1 LAYVL
6 HVLAKLTTIVKKAGR
21 GNQLHWNL
29 FHQRSIKTRV
39 TLFTL
44 VIFVSSIWALAF
56 YSSNMLRSDMQELLS
71 EQQYATASSLASVVN
86 GELEERLKALTS
98 IAATIS
104 PAMLQDPTAVQEL
117 LENRPILQTHF
128 NGGVAVGGLDGTA
141 IAEFPRHVG
150 RVGINYRHLDF
161 VDAALDQN
169 KPAIGE
175 PAIGPTLKVP
185 VFGMGAPIRDA
196 NGKVIGALGGIT
208 RLDQANFLERVIQSF
223 RGKSGGYL
231 LIAPHQRL
239 IITAS
244 DKNRALEVLPAKGSI
259 PALDRF
265 IEGYRGSDIFVNPVG
280 VEVLASTQTV
290 PATGWYVAAILPTAD
305 AFAPIS
311 DLHRRMFL
319 GALALTVMAAALT
332 WWMLRREISPLLDA
346 ANTLATLPGAG
357 QPMQALPIA
366 RNDEV
371 GRLIGG
377 FNHLIEALSQRES
390 ELKDSEER
398 FRSLMEQIPGVA
410 VQGYAMDGTVTFW
423 NTAAE
428 QLYGYSAT
436 EALGGQLLELIIPPE
451 MREGV
456 ADAMQQMART
466 REPIPAGEMLLQ
478 TKSGQRVPVFS
489 SHALLKP
496 PGQPL
501 ELFCLD
507 IDLSETKRAQE
518 QVRQLAFYDPLTGL
532 PNRRL
537 LGDRLSQTMAASK
550 RSGIFA
556 ALMFLDLD
564 NFKPL
569 NDAHGHGVGDLLLI
583 EVARRLCGCVREMDT
598 VARFGGDEFVVMLG
612 ELHTDRAQSTEQAR
626 VVAEKIRASVA
637 EPYQLIVATP
647 GQADTTVEHHC
658 TVSIGVVVF
667 ANHENTQANILQWAD
682 TAMYQAKDAGRNT
695 IRFHPA

>member
-1 LAYVL
+1 
-6 HVLAKLTTIVKKAGR
+6 
-21 GNQLHWNL
+21 
-29 FHQRSIKTRV
+29 
-39 TLFTL
+39 
-44 VIFVSSIWALAF
+44 
-56 YSSNMLRSDMQELLS
+56 
-71 EQQYATASSLASVVN
+71 
-86 GELEERLKALTS
+86 
-98 IAATIS
+98 
-104 PAMLQDPTAVQEL
+104 
-117 LENRPILQTHF
+117 
-128 NGGVAVGGLDGTA
+128 
-141 IAEFPRHVG
+141 
-150 RVGINYRHLDF
+150 
-161 VDAALDQN
+161 
-169 KPAIGE
+169 
-175 PAIGPTLKVP
+175 
-185 VFGMGAPIRDA
+185 
-196 NGKVIGALGGIT
+196 
-208 RLDQANFLERVIQSF
+208 
-223 RGKSGGYL
+223 
-231 LIAPHQRL
+231 
-239 IITAS
+239 
-244 DKNRALEVLPAKGSI
+244 
-259 PALDRF
+259 
-265 IEGYRGSDIFVNPVG
+265 
-280 VEVLASTQTV
+280 
-290 PATGWYVAAILPTAD
+290 
-305 AFAPIS
+305 
-311 DLHRRMFL
+311 
-319 GALALTVMAAALT
+319 
-332 WWMLRREISPLLDA
+332 
-346 ANTLATLPGAG
+346 
-357 QPMQALPIA
+357 MQALPIA